1 MSCSGTINFTDLSSN
16 GPTSWFWDFGDGNTS
31 NLQNPSHT
39 YQTGGIYSV
48 SLTTTN
54 QYGTNIYSLIDYVN
68 IMDLNLSL
76 IPDSACGSSSLIL
89 QSNSSNNNVKWYSDP
104 LGQNLL
110 FSGPIFT
117 TPVLN
122 NSTTYYILKARN
134 EFANIFGGPSDN
146 TFGLEVHTRGI
157 DI

>member
-1 MSCSGTINFTDLSSN
+1 MVKVLKWIGLVLIQVPPVTLFESFDTMSCSGTINFTDLSSN

-48 SLTTTN
+48 VLTTTN

-76 IPDSACGSSSLIL
+76 IPDSKH
-89 QSNSSNNNVKWYSDP
+89 VE
-104 LGQNLL
+104 
-110 FSGPIFT
+110 
-117 TPVLN
+117 VL
-122 NSTTYYILKARN
+122 
-134 EFANIFGGPSDN
+134 
-146 TFGLEVHTRGI
+146 H
-157 DI
+157 

>member
-1 MSCSGTINFTDLSSN
+1 MSCNGTINFTDLSSN

-48 SLTTTN
+48 VLTTTN

-68 IMDLNLSL
+68 IMDLNLSFN
-76 IPDSACGSSSLIL
+76 SRFKTCGSSSLIL

-122 NSTTYYILKARN
+122 NSTTYYVNAEMN
-134 EFANIFGGPSDN
+134 FSNIFGGPSDN
-146 TFGLEVHTRGI
+146 NFGGGGAYQGE
-157 DI
+157 